1 MKISRRK
8 KFRVIVFWY
17 SANNDNSELGI
28 LLLRNSENSKNSK
41 LSSWP
46 NVYYLSVLLNFF
58 VDEDEDENK
67 LFSDDNEEITSPDLD
82 EPNFNEMK
90 ELKSSI

>member
-1 MKISRRK
+1 M
-8 KFRVIVFWY
+8 FGAF
-17 SANNDNSELGI
+17 AGFTGT
-28 LLLRNSENSKNSK
+28 
-41 LSSWP
+41 LSDH
-46 NVYYLSVLLNFF
+46 NVYLSVLLNFF
-58 VDEDEDENK
+58 VDEDENENK

>member
-1 MKISRRK
+1 MS
-8 KFRVIVFWY
+8 
-17 SANNDNSELGI
+17 DH
-28 LLLRNSENSKNSK
+28 
-41 LSSWP
+41 
-46 NVYYLSVLLNFF
+46 NVYSSVLLNFF

>member
-1 MKISRRK
+1 M
-8 KFRVIVFWY
+8 
-17 SANNDNSELGI
+17 
-28 LLLRNSENSKNSK
+28 
-41 LSSWP
+41 LSIP
-46 NVYYLSVLLNFF
+46 NVKFFNGSRGPHGPDLPSPFGRKFQIPSFWFKMAENASDHNVYLSVLLNFF

>member
-1 MKISRRK
+1 M
-8 KFRVIVFWY
+8 
-17 SANNDNSELGI
+17 A
-28 LLLRNSENSKNSK
+28 ENVSDH
-41 LSSWP
+41 
-46 NVYYLSVLLNFF
+46 NVYLPVLLNFF

-67 LFSDDNEEITSPDLD
+67 LFSDDNEEITLPDLD

>member
-1 MKISRRK
+1 MQNLTNIRNLAGK
-8 KFRVIVFWY
+8 KDKNCHVKFWFKM
-17 SANNDNSELGI
+17 A
-28 LLLRNSENSKNSK
+28 ENVSDH
-41 LSSWP
+41 
-46 NVYYLSVLLNFF
+46 NVYLSVLLNFF

-67 LFSDDNEEITSPDLD
+67 LFSEDNEEITSPDLD

>member
-1 MKISRRK
+1 MDKNWHV
-8 KFRVIVFWY
+8 KFWLKM
-17 SANNDNSELGI
+17 A
-28 LLLRNSENSKNSK
+28 ENVSDH
-41 LSSWP
+41 

-82 EPNFNEMK
+82 ETNLNEMK

>member
-1 MKISRRK
+1 M
-8 KFRVIVFWY
+8 
-17 SANNDNSELGI
+17 A
-28 LLLRNSENSKNSK
+28 EN
-41 LSSWP
+41 
-46 NVYYLSVLLNFF
+46 NVYLPVLLNFF
-58 VDEDEDENK
+58 VDEIEDENK